1 MQSRTGE
8 PRNTVNEKTKV
19 ESGTGSLQRREGS
32 DKEKLRQKIRS
43 IREGHTTGGYCETE
57 SLHAEEK
64 KLDKILRAELKE
76 AIDKHGY
83 SPDPRFK
90 HKLVREI
97 EVELNGLSW
106 KPTLVV
112 KED

>member
-1 MQSRTGE
+1 MKHEEEDKAERG
-8 PRNTVNEKTKV
+8 P
-19 ESGTGSLQRREGS
+19 SGLQRTES
-32 DKEKLRQKIRS
+32 SSKKQQLRNEILAIRQ
-43 IREGHTTGGYCETE
+43 GHTTGGYCDTE
-57 SLHAEEK
+57 KLHAKEK
-64 KLDKILRAELKE
+64 LLDKVLRKELKE
-76 AIDKHGY
+76 AIEKHGY

-90 HKLVREI
+90 HRDVREV